1 MFDLCLTLL
10 LGVIVMGFIIAISK
24 YVNENM
30 NDKDNDK
37 EDNEIS

>member
-1 MFDLCLTLL
+1 MFDLCMTIL
-10 LGVIVMGFIIAISK
+10 LGVFVMGFIITISK
-24 YVNENM
+24 YVNENI

>member
-1 MFDLCLTLL
+1 MLDLCLTIL
-10 LGVIVMGFIIAISK
+10 LGVIVMGFIITISK

>member
-1 MFDLCLTLL
+1 MFDLCMTIL
-10 LGVIVMGFIIAISK
+10 LGVIVMSFIITISK
-24 YVNENM
+24 YVNENI